1 MLDAV
6 WFFCAFK
13 QFRDVLRVEWFIIYL
28 FVNLLIDDV
37 AHTKIYHIKQL
48 QIIVQETR
56 QTNMQVKNCK
66 ITCYEKLRKL
76 KI

>member
-37 AHTKIYHIKQL
+37 AHTNVSYKT
-48 QIIVQETR
+48 V
-56 QTNMQVKNCK
+56 TNNSTKNTTK
-66 ITCYEKLRKL
+66 KHAR
-76 KI
+76 